1 MADAIASITGA
12 ERALNDGSAL
22 DALIGFYRAF
32 NARDLEG
39 LRANWADGSGGLQP
53 SMSNP
58 IGGLRRGW
66 DDIREGYSRLFA
78 GPARV
83 TVEFHDYTQ
92 QEVGPFALFVG
103 RERGVCVTA
112 DLRLDLAI
120 RTSRSFVK
128 VGAAWRQLHH
138 HGSFEQGAL
147 LSEYQRAVMGAAL

>member
-1 MADAIASITGA
+1 MPDPGAPITGTEHA
-12 ERALNDGSAL
+12 ANDGSAMG
-22 DALIGFYRAF
+22 ALIGFYRAF

-39 LRANWADGSGGLQP
+39 LRANWADGNDGLQP

-66 DDIREGYSRLFA
+66 DEIREGYSRLFG

-83 TVEFHDYTQ
+83 TVEFHDYTH
-92 QEVGPFALFVG
+92 QEVGSFALFVG

-112 DLRLDLAI
+112 ELRLDLAI
-120 RTSRSFVK
+120 RTSRTFVK

-147 LSEYQRAVMGAAL
+147 LAEYQRAVLGAAL